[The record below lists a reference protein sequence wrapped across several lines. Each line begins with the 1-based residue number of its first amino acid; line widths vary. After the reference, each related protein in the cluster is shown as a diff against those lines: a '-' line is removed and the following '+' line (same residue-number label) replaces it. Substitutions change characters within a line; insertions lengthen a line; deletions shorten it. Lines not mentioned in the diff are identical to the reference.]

1 MTTQP
6 VLFLAHG
13 DPMNALYD
21 NAFTRRLAKLGTEL
35 VKPSAVAV
43 FSAHWF
49 SRGTQVGG
57 AANPETIHDFGG
69 FPEELYRQTYPAPG
83 DPALAERI
91 ASLLP
96 GSAIAPNRGLD
107 HGVWTVL
114 KFLFPDADVPVVP
127 VSIDVGASPS
137 ELIAQG
143 RELSRL
149 RQENV
154 LVVGSGNVV
163 HNVGMYFSR
172 HDESPF
178 AWATD
183 FDAYVSDALVRQ
195 DIDALEHY
203 QRAGASAHLAHPSDD
218 HLLPL
223 FPCLGAA
230 AEDGVPTFPYQEV
243 VRSMSMRCVRWG

>member
-1 MTTQP
+1 MPKQP

-21 NAFTRRLAKLGTEL
+21 NAFTRRLVTLGTEL
-35 VKPSAVAV
+35 VKPSAVAII
-43 FSAHWF
+43 SAHWL

-57 AANPETIHDFGG
+57 AAVPETIHDFGG
-69 FPEELYRQTYPAPG
+69 FPDALFQERYPAPG

-96 GSAIAPNRGLD
+96 GSSITRNRGLD

-114 KFLFPDADVPVVP
+114 KFLFPQADVPVVP
-127 VSIDVGASPS
+127 VSLDVGASPQ
-137 ELIAQG
+137 ELVAQG
-143 RELSRL
+143 RLLAGL
-149 RQENV
+149 REENV
-154 LVVGSGNVV
+154 LLVGSGNVV
-163 HNVGMYFSR
+163 HNVGMYFSKR
-172 HDESPF
+172 NEAPF
-178 AWATD
+178 PWATE
-183 FDAYVSDALVRQ
+183 FDKYVGDALERNDVE
-195 DIDALEHY
+195 ALEHY
-203 QRAGASAHLAHPSDD
+203 ERAGASARYSHPSDD

-230 AEDGVPTFPYQEV
+230 EGKTPTFPYQEV

>member
-21 NAFTRRLAKLGTEL
+21 NEFTRALSKLGTEI
-35 VKPSAVAV
+35 VKPSAVVA
-43 FSAHWF
+43 FSAHWL
-49 SRGTQVGG
+49 SRGTLVG
-57 AANPETIHDFGG
+57 AAGRPETIHDFGG
-69 FPEELYRQTYPAPG
+69 FPEALYRESYPAPG
-83 DPALAERI
+83 DPALAARI
-91 ASLLP
+91 AHLLP
-96 GSAIAPNRGLD
+96 GSSSTPNRGLD

-114 KFLFPDADVPVVP
+114 KFLFPQADVPVVP

-163 HNVGMYFSR
+163 HNVGMYFSKR
-172 HDESPF
+172 DEAPF
-178 AWATD
+178 AWATE
-183 FDAYVSDALVRQ
+183 FDAYVRDALVRQ
-195 DIDALEHY
+195 DIGALEHY
-203 QRAGASAHLAHPSDD
+203 ERAGASAHLAHPSDD

-230 AEDGVPTFPYQEV
+230 GDQTPSFPYQEV